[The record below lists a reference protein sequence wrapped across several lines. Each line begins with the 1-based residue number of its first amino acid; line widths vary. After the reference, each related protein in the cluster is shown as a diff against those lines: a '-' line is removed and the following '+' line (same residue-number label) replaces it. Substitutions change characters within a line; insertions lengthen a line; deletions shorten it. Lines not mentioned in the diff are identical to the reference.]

1 MNLGGVVQNQRGQKR
16 VVRREK
22 KLQQAATGQVGL
34 LQTCRWQAVA
44 KQAGRLDKVA
54 GKCWALPRPSRGGLG
69 RGRRRHTHINYIYI
83 LLPSKDDV
91 KLELSDVVEVNI
103 TFP

>member
-54 GKCWALPRPSRGGLG
+54 GKCWALPRLVGEGLAGGG
-69 RGRRRHTHINYIYI
+69 GDTHINYIYI
-83 LLPSKDDV
+83 YFCLPRTMLNLNFLTLLK
-91 KLELSDVVEVNI
+91 
-103 TFP
+103 

>member
-54 GKCWALPRPSRGGLG
+54 GKCWALPRLVGEGLAGGG
-69 RGRRRHTHINYIYI
+69 GDTHINYIYI